1 MMTSYCPYTS
11 NNPEA
16 HSHAAVNVIANAD
29 DAGSI
34 SRDRHSFAPGLNV
47 SSEM

>member
-1 MMTSYCPYTS
+1 MTASYCLCTS
-11 NNPEA
+11 KNPED

-34 SRDRHSFAPGLNV
+34 SRDRYSFAPGLNV